1 MTIKTTTLALF
12 AGITLGLSSCASTE
26 KIVNYNEAQ
35 HYFVRNDV
43 TDYSPRVLRSEAELQ
58 RYFGTAPVMS
68 TDGSGLP
75 TAIDFNKKDVLA
87 IIEKQTNVDTEI
99 KITSIKTDKDGKT
112 TVRYKALRSGSPKSY
127 STVPCLLVQIDKK
140 YGGNVEF
147 VKE

>member
-12 AGITLGLSSCASTE
+12 AGITLGFSSCASTE
-26 KIVNYNEAQ
+26 KTVNYSEAQ

-58 RYFGTAPVMS
+58 RYFGAAPVMS

-99 KITSIKTDKDGKT
+99 KITSIKTSKDGKT
-112 TVRYKALRSGSPKSY
+112 TVHYKALRSGSPRSY
-127 STVPCLLVQIDKK
+127 SIVPCLLVQIDKK
-140 YGGNVEF
+140 YGDNVEF